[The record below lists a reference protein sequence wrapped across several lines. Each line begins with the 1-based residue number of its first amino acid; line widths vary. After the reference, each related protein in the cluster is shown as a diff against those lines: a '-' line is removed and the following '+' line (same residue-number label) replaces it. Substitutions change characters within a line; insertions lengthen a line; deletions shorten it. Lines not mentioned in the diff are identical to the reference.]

1 MRATSCPHSPPL
13 PPLVDTSAAWS
24 RIAPANRLTVVYAS
38 RVSVRSVYYWCLT
51 VMPEIFMMKTA
62 MWCMGWGCCTW
73 IFVLGL
79 LETPPVYSM

>member
-1 MRATSCPHSPPL
+1 M
-13 PPLVDTSAAWS
+13 
-24 RIAPANRLTVVYAS
+24 YAS